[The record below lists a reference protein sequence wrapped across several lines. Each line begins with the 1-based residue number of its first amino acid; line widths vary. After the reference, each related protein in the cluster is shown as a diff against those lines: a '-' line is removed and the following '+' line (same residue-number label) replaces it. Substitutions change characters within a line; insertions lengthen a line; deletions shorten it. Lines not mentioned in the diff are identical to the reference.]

1 MTLNIFNNYKSIYY
15 NCLANF
21 YMFLNIILPFYDD
34 VIISMLNNSL
44 KLITNENDINMRKLK
59 KERVIDYID
68 NYNDNDKIIIDEETN
83 NLTIKYGFIDDLNHI
98 DTDSDNYSSSE
109 DNISYCILKRI
120 QYVVKDRFIEN
131 NKNKCI

>member
-1 MTLNIFNNYKSIYY
+1 
-15 NCLANF
+15 
-21 YMFLNIILPFYDD
+21 MFLNVILPFYDD

-59 KERVIDYID
+59 KERVTAYID

>member
-21 YMFLNIILPFYDD
+21 YMFLNVILPFYDD

-44 KLITNENDINMRKLK
+44 KLITNENDINMRKFK
-59 KERVIDYID
+59 KERVTSYID

-83 NLTIKYGFIDDLNHI
+83 NLTIKYDFIDDLNHI

-120 QYVVKDRFIEN
+120 NYVFKDRFIEN

>member
-21 YMFLNIILPFYDD
+21 YMFLNVILPFYDD

>member
-21 YMFLNIILPFYDD
+21 YMFLNVILPFYDD

-59 KERVIDYID
+59 KERVTAYID

>member
-21 YMFLNIILPFYDD
+21 YMCLNIILPFYDD

-44 KLITNENDINMRKLK
+44 KLITKEDDVNMRKLK
-59 KERVIDYID
+59 KERMMTFID
-68 NYNDNDKIIIDEETN
+68 NYNDNDKIIIEEEKN
-83 NLTIKYGFIDDLNHI
+83 YLTIKYGFIDDLNHI
-98 DTDSDNYSSSE
+98 DTDSDNYSSSD

-120 QYVVKDRFIEN
+120 KYVIKDRFIEN
-131 NKNKCI
+131 NNKKCI

>member
-21 YMFLNIILPFYDD
+21 YMFLNVILPFYDD

-44 KLITNENDINMRKLK
+44 KLITNENDINMRKFK
-59 KERVIDYID
+59 KERVTSYID

-83 NLTIKYGFIDDLNHI
+83 NLTIKYNFIDDLNHI

-120 QYVVKDRFIEN
+120 NYVVKDRFIEN

>member
-21 YMFLNIILPFYDD
+21 YMFLNVILPFYDD

-68 NYNDNDKIIIDEETN
+68 NYNDNDKIIIDEESN

-98 DTDSDNYSSSE
+98 DTESDNYSSSD

-120 QYVVKDRFIEN
+120 KYVIKDRFIEN

>member
-1 MTLNIFNNYKSIYY
+1 
-15 NCLANF
+15 
-21 YMFLNIILPFYDD
+21 MFLNVILPFYDD

-68 NYNDNDKIIIDEETN
+68 NYNDNDKIIIDEESN

-98 DTDSDNYSSSE
+98 DTESDNYSSSD

-120 QYVVKDRFIEN
+120 KYVIKDRFIEN